1 MNALDVDRIH
11 DPSNAGDFLRRFE
24 THWIFG
30 LQEVI
35 NEARCN
41 VWGWQDASFRKEAM
55 MSIVCLSTSM
65 IPTFHS
71 PKWCAAWKSINLSF
85 EIQPRLLDV

>member
-35 NEARCN
+35 KEAQCK
-41 VWGWQDASFRKEAM
+41 VWGLQNASFRKEAIM
-55 MSIVCLSTSM
+55 PIVCLSISM
-65 IPTFHS
+65 ILAFHS
-71 PKWCAAWKSINLSF
+71 QKWCAARRDVNFSF